1 MESSVGNL
9 GNSSYGFVLLTQRA
23 STCPSRRLL
32 IACMCT
38 RALTVLVLGVQVR
51 VQCVGSA

>member
-1 MESSVGNL
+1 MENSVGNL
-9 GNSSYGFVLLTQRA
+9 GKSSYGFVLLTQPA

-38 RALTVLVLGVQVR
+38 RARTVLVLDVQVR